1 MYKSSLL
8 FCSYNTTIR
17 PYGSNTKLYSVLYT
31 AIQHPTKSMH
41 WYYRHGDYDNTST
54 TNPALYSLPTI
65 RQYGSTVPTEIPVV
79 CSIRQYNTRQSQCT
93 GSTATAITTIR
104 LQQIQLYIL
113 FLQYFNTAV
122 RFRQKAL

>member
-17 PYGSNTKLYSVLYT
+17 PYGFNTKLYSVLYT

-41 WYYRHGDYDNTST
+41 WYYRYGDYDNTFT
-54 TNPALYSLPTI
+54 TNPARSSVPTI
-65 RQYGSTVPTEIPVV
+65 RQYNSTVPTETSLVF
-79 CSIRQYNTRQSQCT
+79 SIRQYNTRQSQCT

-113 FLQYFNTAV
+113 FLQYVNTAV
-122 RFRQKAL
+122 RFQQKAL